1 MFKNKYIRISF
12 IVAFTSSCLLFA
24 YLLYVNNQY
33 NRLINN
39 ELVSFQTIQKL
50 TKESNKNYILLL
62 ELINPPFPCN
72 SDSLYQ
78 EWWKVTTSNNLLMD
92 SIKNSLINNKEAD
105 QAFNDLFKSRK
116 VYHNTVVKIIPPS
129 FCKRNDS
136 CRIAFARQIKPSFFS
151 YQAALENYTKLRK
164 DILSQKSNELSR
176 SAFKSGAF
184 FFSFSLSMVLL
195 PVLFVFLIL
204 FMVNILAIGYYDKR

>member
-24 YLLYVNNQY
+24 YLLYIDSLY
-33 NRLINN
+33 SRLINN
-39 ELVSFQTIQKL
+39 ELASFQTIQKL

-78 EWWKVTTSNNLLMD
+78 EWWKVATSNNHLMD
-92 SIKNSLINNKEAD
+92 SIKNSLNNNKEAD
-105 QAFNDLFKSRK
+105 QAFNDLFTSRK

-136 CRIAFARQIKPSFFS
+136 CRIAFAKQVKPSFFS

-164 DILSQKSNELSR
+164 DILLQKNNELSR
-176 SAFKSGAF
+176 SVFKSGAF

-195 PVLFVFLIL
+195 PVLVIFLML
-204 FMVNILAIGYYDKR
+204 FIVGILAIRYYDER